1 MASEGSRMTRLNVHI
16 ELESPSKDRESVDGV
31 AARGSQSVADLSV
44 KFTLH
49 AVVIATWVT
58 P

>member
-1 MASEGSRMTRLNVHI
+1 MTRLNVHSRI
-16 ELESPSKDRESVDGV
+16 ELESQLKDRESMSWA

-44 KFTLH
+44 KHTLH